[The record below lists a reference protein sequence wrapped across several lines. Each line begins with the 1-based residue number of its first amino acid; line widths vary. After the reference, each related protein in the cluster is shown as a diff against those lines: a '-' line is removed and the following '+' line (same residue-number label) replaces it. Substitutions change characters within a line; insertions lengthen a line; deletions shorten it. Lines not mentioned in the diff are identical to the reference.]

1 MGAGAGAVFKGS
13 VATVIQI
20 SPAETR
26 AEALA
31 GLFLAG
37 YVGLSIP
44 VVGAG
49 IALQFTSAKNT
60 LLGFAI
66 LEAVAI
72 LAAAPRLLGAG
83 APTPHAAT
91 PRRLRRPLRCSPAA
105 GVQGRYDASRP
116 RRGRPCRAATPRPS
130 PAGPQHRS
138 RRPSPARSSRQFPRT
153 RECRNLIVSC
163 AVDIS
168 GAATP
173 AVIIDADAPGLEM
186 THARILREFQM
197 TVTCCL

>member
-1 MGAGAGAVFKGS
+1 VAASWAPRRTLGAGIVLMVLGMALVTLAAWLSTPSLGLFIAGGAVMGAGAGAVFKGS

-31 GLFLAG
+31 GLLLAG

-49 IALQFTSAKNT
+49 IALQFTSPKDT

-66 LEAVAI
+66 VEAAAM

-83 APTPHAAT
+83 RPT
-91 PRRLRRPLRCSPAA
+91 R
-105 GVQGRYDASRP
+105 
-116 RRGRPCRAATPRPS
+116 RAAVAQP
-130 PAGPQHRS
+130 
-138 RRPSPARSSRQFPRT
+138 
-153 RECRNLIVSC
+153 V
-163 AVDIS
+163 
-168 GAATP
+168 
-173 AVIIDADAPGLEM
+173 
-186 THARILREFQM
+186 
-197 TVTCCL
+197 